1 MVSQETHGVG
11 LQGPPGRRSAGAPV
25 LRAGCRQARGL
36 AIPLWSLTL
45 PLLLVL
51 TCGAYGYDAQTPDVV
66 LIVDTSE
73 SMTKPGMD
81 PERTSL
87 LVSKLFADILPGNL
101 AVVRLLDL
109 RADQA
114 VLPHTEV
121 PGSSHPCAEG
131 EGEGGGAGG
140 GICSRVE
147 QVGDWGELA
156 RANLLGVLKR
166 ERPGDQ
172 TFKNGLADHLTQ
184 KSKNSDFYLS
194 FRAAQGVFERNAA
207 NGQASDNRTVIWLS
221 DGDDKNEG
229 ALTEALAD
237 LRDTRIVSLIFG
249 SGSLAIPQRL
259 HHTPVR
265 VSSSAE
271 LMGAFAQAFR
281 QIMRAPYRVDH
292 RVAETPEF
300 AVRPNIETLWVVVY
314 GDTSL
319 TGVTLRGADG
329 QTHTADAAADSLPR
343 AGAYRVAR
351 IESPAAGTWRVE
363 TSGGGAGRAY
373 AVIQRSAL
381 GPRLLGPAQAQ
392 ADLETR
398 LIAAVTAG
406 TDPTPV
412 TDREALENASLTA
425 TIDGEQV
432 TFKDDGRGADERAGD
447 GHFSALHRFRTAGS
461 QSFDLTLASPFAQ
474 RQVHA
479 SIEVSGVFRYT
490 GPDLDLR
497 FGTLQAPTAACQ
509 PVTLN
514 SAAGIL
520 EHRGTIP
527 FALEA
532 TGGLPAGHRLS
543 VRIGDQRLVPG
554 GTAEW
559 PAAAPLEAC
568 LEVDASAPSSMA
580 DGNHDLF
587 LHVRG
592 SQAREQGLHLRLYW
606 EVQGLSFRQRWGW
619 LVLLGL
625 AALVAIFIA
634 LGFILP
640 KRFSPTLAIGFGP
653 ERDDLDEYPPQSIRN
668 WRGVGIGFYRNARA
682 FLHPDFR
689 LTGRSQGALAGLY
702 ALGAPTRVQAQRGMT
717 LYREDLVSGWTPLPP
732 TGEVARPGEVY
743 RVGDSGPFFRLSA
756 R

>member
-1 MVSQETHGVG
+1 
-11 LQGPPGRRSAGAPV
+11 
-25 LRAGCRQARGL
+25 
-36 AIPLWSLTL
+36 LTL
-45 PLLLVL
+45 SLLLVL

-66 LIVDTSE
+66 LIVDTST
-73 SMTKPGMD
+73 SMTEPGMD

-109 RADQA
+109 EADKA
-114 VLPHTEV
+114 ELPGIRTIKARCD
-121 PGSSHPCAEG
+121 GS
-131 EGEGGGAGG
+131 EGEGGGVGAAGAT
-140 GICSRVE
+140 CVSVE
-147 QVGDWGELA
+147 PSGDWDALA
-156 RANLLGVLKR
+156 RTGMLGALRR

-172 TFKNGLADHLTQ
+172 AFKDRLTTHLAP
-184 KSKNSDFYLS
+184 SSNNSYFSLS
-194 FRAAQGVFERNAA
+194 FRAAQGVFAHNDA
-207 NGQASDNRTVIWLS
+207 NGQASENRTIIWLS
-221 DGDDKNEG
+221 DGRDRNEDDL
-229 ALTEALAD
+229 ARALAD
-237 LRDTRIVSLIFG
+237 LHGARIETLIFG
-249 SGSLAIPQRL
+249 RGDPAIPQRL
-259 HHTPVR
+259 GLTPVR
-265 VSSSAE
+265 VSSPAE

-281 QIMRAPYRVDH
+281 LIMRAPYRVDH

-300 AVRPNIETLWVVVY
+300 SVRPNVETLWVVVY

-329 QTHTADAAADSLPR
+329 QIHTAEAAADSLPS

-381 GPRLLGPAQAQ
+381 GPRFLGPAQAQ

-412 TDREALENASLTA
+412 TDDEALESASLTA

-432 TFKDDGRGADERAGD
+432 SFKDDGRGADERAGD
-447 GHFSALHRFRTAGS
+447 GRFSTLHRFRTAGP

-554 GTAEW
+554 DTADW
-559 PAAAPLEAC
+559 PAGASLEAC

-580 DGNHDLF
+580 DGNRGLF

-592 SQAREQGLHLRLYW
+592 SQARKQGLHLRLHW

-625 AALVAIFIA
+625 GALVVIFIV

-640 KRFSPTLAIGFGP
+640 KRFAPTLAIGFGP